1 MILNNKIA
9 NIYSLQYIYL
19 SSCEI
24 NNIPGSEKISI
35 KGEWK
40 PIKFASIEYTEK
52 QDEQGGEWE
61 QNFSAIITEFDNNI
75 ENELNSIKNKA
86 ILLRLDYTNNLSK
99 IVGTDE
105 FPVILSLSS
114 TSTSHTYT
122 LSFKRNSPEAAKFLQ
137 SF

>member
-1 MILNNKIA
+1 MTVNNKIA

-24 NNIPGSEKISI
+24 NNIPGSEKISV

-61 QNFSAIITEFDNNI
+61 QNFSAVITEFNTII
-75 ENELNSIKNKA
+75 EKELYSIKNNA
-86 ILLRLDYTNNLSK
+86 ILLRLDYSNHISK

-105 FPVILSLSS
+105 YPVILSLSNAS
-114 TSTSHTYT
+114 SSHTYT